1 MTTLA
6 FQPWG
11 NYALALEA
19 SAESLR
25 VNCWTST
32 SSTPEILRL
41 GVEASPEFS
50 CLPFKGSTGHFIKAA
65 LEGAEYGV
73 IVNSIG
79 TCRLRYYRA
88 VQQKLLEE
96 RGLDLYIFGLGYDGF
111 KPPLIRHFDPDL
123 KPFLKSVARAVRKLE
138 AVELMEKI
146 AWRKRARELHKGDT
160 TRVMNESIAS
170 LKKAR
175 TVPEIRALIEEIP
188 ARFEV
193 IQADNEMLPLRVG
206 LLGEATLLRD
216 RYLNHNIEEVLG
228 SLGVEV
234 TNFFLMGTE
243 LRNIFSL
250 GWRRARA
257 RRELFRLAHPYLN
270 ALVGGHALESV
281 AYSNRCANE
290 DYDGIIHVCPTGCM
304 PEISIR
310 PILSKLSSDRGI
322 PLLECSFDEHTSH
335 VGVVTRLE
343 AFVDILSDRRKKKR
357 T

>member
-11 NYALALEA
+11 NYAIALEA

-123 KPFLKSVARAVRKLE
+123 KPFLKSVARAMRKLE

-193 IQADNEMLPLRVG
+193 IQTDNEMLPLRVG

-270 ALVGGHALESV
+270 ALVVGHALESV

-290 DYDGIIHVCPTGCM
+290 GYDGIIHVCPTGCM

-343 AFVDILSDRRKKKR
+343 AFVDILSGRRKKKR